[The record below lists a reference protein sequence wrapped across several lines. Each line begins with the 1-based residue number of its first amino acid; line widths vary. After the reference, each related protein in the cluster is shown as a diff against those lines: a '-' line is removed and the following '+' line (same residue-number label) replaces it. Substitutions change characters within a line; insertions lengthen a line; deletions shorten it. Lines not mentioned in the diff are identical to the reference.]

1 MSLPIAVLVSGSGS
15 NLQSIIDRI
24 EQGVLDAEIK
34 LVISNKAG
42 AYGIERA
49 KKHGIPYKLL
59 LHTDYPSRE
68 AFDQAMVDA
77 IEAAGVTP
85 GTGGKGLVVM
95 AGFMRI
101 VTPTFLTP
109 YENRVINIHPALLP
123 SFPGVHGQG
132 DAADYGVKIA
142 GCTVHFVD
150 EQMDHG
156 PVIVQAAVPC
166 PAGED
171 GGALGPRILKM
182 EHRVFPQA
190 IQWFAEGRL
199 QIEGRHVEL
208 RVTGRKCSEQ
218 PKADIE
224 PATYALVWPPLEEGF

>member
-24 EQGVLDAEIK
+24 EEGTLDAEIK
-34 LVISNKAG
+34 LVVSNKAG

-49 KKHGIPYKLL
+49 KKHGLPYKVL
-59 LHTDYPSRE
+59 LHTDYRSRE

-77 IEAAGVTP
+77 IVEAGV
-85 GTGGKGLVVM
+85 GDDGLVVM

-101 VTPTFLTP
+101 VTTIFLGAF
-109 YENRVINIHPALLP
+109 ENRVINIHPALLP
-123 SFPGVHGQG
+123 SFPGVHGQS

-150 EQMDHG
+150 EEMDHG
-156 PVIVQAAVPC
+156 PVIIQAAVPC
-166 PAGED
+166 QAGED
-171 GGALGPRILKM
+171 GNVLGPRILKL

-190 IQWFAEGRL
+190 IQWYAENRL
-199 QIEGRHVEL
+199 NIEGRHVNV
-208 RVTGRKCSEQ
+208 RVAGKPCAGQ
-218 PKADIE
+218 PTVDTE
-224 PATYALVWPPLEEGF
+224 PKTYALVWPPLEEGF